1 MNAEIKHIAI
11 PPLANN
17 DSTTLTFRRIKWEV
31 NEMKTISKF
40 AVAAV
45 AILALVVLP
54 STAASADQGNA
65 IVGSRAYY
73 ITSSD
78 RLSVSDTQ
86 ADGKSAIA
94 EIRASAGST
103 IYSVTES
110 RGVNNQSVKTV
121 SMPKS
126 YQIRACV
133 QDLGGGGAKSC
144 SGWANGS

>member
-1 MNAEIKHIAI
+1 MNK
-11 PPLANN
+11 
-17 DSTTLTFRRIKWEV
+17 
-31 NEMKTISKF
+31 ISMVA

-45 AILALVVLP
+45 ALVMLP
-54 STAASADQGNA
+54 SATATASVAADQGNA
-65 IVGSRAYY
+65 IIGAQAYY

-78 RLSVSDTQ
+78 RLSVTDTQ

-103 IYSVTES
+103 TYAVTES
-110 RGVNNQSVKTV
+110 RGKNELSVRKV
-121 SMPKS
+121 VMPAN

-133 QDLGGGGAKSC
+133 QDLGGGGAKTC

>member
-1 MNAEIKHIAI
+1 MKI
-11 PPLANN
+11 LA
-17 DSTTLTFRRIKWEV
+17 
-31 NEMKTISKF
+31 KF
-40 AVAAV
+40 MVTAG
-45 AILALVVLP
+45 AILVLVVSP
-54 STAASADQGNA
+54 AITAAADQGNA
-65 IVGSRAYY
+65 IVGSQAYY

-110 RGVNNQSVKTV
+110 RGVNNQSVKTI

>member
-1 MNAEIKHIAI
+1 MKAKRNHIAI
-11 PPLANN
+11 MDASFN
-17 DSTTLTFRRIKWEV
+17 DSTTLIWANRTEDK
-31 NEMKTISKF
+31 EMKMIRNVLVGVGAI
-40 AVAAV
+40 AV
-45 AILALVVLP
+45 LVVVP
-54 STAASADQGNA
+54 AVTAAADQGNA
-65 IVGSRAYY
+65 IVGSQAYY

-86 ADGKSAIA
+86 SDGKSAIA

-103 IYSVTES
+103 VYSVTES
-110 RGVNNQSVKTV
+110 RGVNNQSVKTI
-121 SMPKS
+121 SMPAS